1 MAGSCQRCGAAF
13 GFMDRARGRTVC
25 VPCQKVQQQER
36 AQAKQAYTGLLRQA
50 ALGTV
55 AADDV
60 AADVAAWRAAA
71 ALAPADLANLNLQ
84 VWREAVET
92 VLADDI
98 VTQAEEDRLNS
109 LGRLLRVDPPALV
122 ALAPD
127 LAGRLMV
134 ARINDGRLPRV
145 AVPKILLKRGETAHM
160 EIQASLMKEGI
171 ERGTRG
177 ASSGMSFRVAKRVR
191 FHTGGYRGQSVVLD
205 SHLVVADQGTLT
217 LTSTRAVFLGP
228 FKTMELPYAKLLSVN
243 VFNNGIQFQMSNR
256 QSAPLFRVPD
266 GNVVAA
272 VVNAAYQK
280 L

>member
-1 MAGSCQRCGAAF
+1 MAESCQRCGAAF
-13 GFMDRARGRTVC
+13 GFMDRARRRTVC
-25 VPCQKVQQQER
+25 VPCQKVQEQER
-36 AQAKQAYTGLLRQA
+36 AQATQAYTGLLRQS
-50 ALGTV
+50 ALGAV
-55 AADDV
+55 AAADI
-60 AADVAAWRAAA
+60 AADVTAWRAAA
-71 ALAPADLANLNLQ
+71 ALSPADLATLNLKI
-84 VWREAVET
+84 WREAVET

-98 VTQAEEDRLNS
+98 VTEVEEDRLNS
-109 LGRLLRVDPPALV
+109 LGTLMRLDPPALN

-134 ARINDGRLPRV
+134 ARFNDGRLPQV

-160 EIQASLMKEGI
+160 EIPAGLMKEVI

-177 ASSGMSFRVAKRVR
+177 ASSGMSFRVAKGAR
-191 FHTGGYRGQSVVLD
+191 FSTGGYRGRSVVLG
-205 SHLVVADQGTLT
+205 SHLPVADQGTLT

-228 FKTMELPYAKLLSVN
+228 LKTMELLYIKLLSVN
-243 VFNNGIQFQMSNR
+243 VFNDGIQFEMSNR

-266 GNVVAA
+266 GNVAAA